1 LGFAQTDTIAL
12 ERAPKAQLLR
22 GKNGAVA
29 TWIVEGHQSLEK
41 TEEFFGRRDLN
52 VIHARSAVNT
62 LRAAPVPRVLASL
75 HYASPKPLSFRDLQ
89 ILVGPT
95 PGLPK

>member
-1 LGFAQTDTIAL
+1 M
-12 ERAPKAQLLR
+12 
-22 GKNGAVA
+22 
-29 TWIVEGHQSLEK
+29 EK

-62 LRAAPVPRVLASL
+62 LRAAPIPRVLVSL
-75 HYASPKPLSFRDLQ
+75 HYASPKPLSLRELNL
-89 ILVGPT
+89 LVGST